1 MSMLTPALRSLQDE
15 VEALARSR
23 GLQFPEVVYEVVDP
37 PQLNEIA
44 ALGGF
49 PVRYPYW
56 RFGME
61 YDRLIKGHTYG
72 LQRIYE
78 LVVNT
83 RPVVAYLLN
92 QNSLVEQKLVMAHVC
107 GHADFFANNAWF
119 SHTDGNMMD
128 GMASHGARIRALSDR
143 HGMEVVE
150 AFIDRVHSVDNLVDH
165 GAMARARGRHGNAP
179 PLESSSGVSERDIL
193 GRLLLDAPLTDWQQE
208 VLSILRDEAYY
219 FLPQMLTKIMN
230 EGWAS
235 FWHSRLMTSSLLRD
249 AEVVDYA
256 DRHSGAMGG
265 DDGPMNPYKLG
276 IELFG
281 AIDRAHGGGEEGL
294 AKLFEVRAVHNDLTF
309 VENFMD
315 DDFCRLHKLG
325 ETQEDRAMAR
335 EQLLSSL
342 TNGGQ
347 PLIRMRGVDG
357 GELSLEHCWSGQ
369 ELQMEAAEETLK
381 NLGALWG
388 GAVRLHSRLDNRALL
403 ISCVQ
408 GELSREY
415 GDLLEPDAGARFD
428 EQGEAA

>member
-1 MSMLTPALRSLQDE
+1 MSTLPSALAAQQVE
-15 VEALARSR
+15 VEALARSM
-23 GLQFPEVVYEVVDP
+23 GLDFPEIVYEVVDHR
-37 PQLNEIA
+37 QLNEIA

-83 RPVVAYLLN
+83 RPVVAYLLS
-92 QNSLVEQKLVMAHVC
+92 QNSPVEQKLVMAHVC

-128 GMASHGARIRALSDR
+128 GLASHGARIRALSDR
-143 HGMEVVE
+143 YGMDAVE

-165 GAMARARGRHGNAP
+165 GAMDRARGRHGNAP
-179 PLESSSGVSERDIL
+179 PLDGGISERDIL
-193 GRLLLDAPLTDWQQE
+193 GRILLDAPLKDWQQE
-208 VLSILRDEAYY
+208 VLAILRDEAYY

-235 FWHSRLMTSSLLRD
+235 FWHSRLMTGSLLRD

-256 DRHSGAMGG
+256 DQHSGAMGG
-265 DDGPMNPYKLG
+265 DDGPMNPYKMG

-281 AIDRAHGGGEEGL
+281 SIHRAHGGGEAGM
-294 AKLFEVRAVHNDLTF
+294 AKLFEVRAIHNDLTF
-309 VENFMD
+309 VDNFLD
-315 DDFCRLHKLG
+315 DEFCRTHRLG
-325 ETQEDRAMAR
+325 GTPEECAVAR
-335 EQLLSSL
+335 EQLLGSL

-347 PLIRMRGVDG
+347 PVIRMLGVVN
-357 GELSLEHCWSGQ
+357 GELELEHCWSGQ

-381 NLGALWG
+381 NLGALWCG
-388 GAVRLHSRLDNRALL
+388 PVRLHSRLDNRALL
-403 ISCVQ
+403 MSCVG
-408 GELSREY
+408 GEVSREY
-415 GDLLEPDAGARFD
+415 GDLLSRAEDGSGGA
-428 EQGEAA
+428 AA

>member
-1 MSMLTPALRSLQDE
+1 MSALSPELTSLQEE
-15 VEALARSR
+15 VESLARGR
-23 GLQFPEVVYEVVDP
+23 GLQFPEVVYEVVDHR
-37 PQLNEIA
+37 QLNEIA

-83 RPVVAYLLN
+83 RPVVAYLLS
-92 QNSLVEQKLVMAHVC
+92 QNSAVEQKLVMAHVC

-150 AFIDRVHSVDNLVDH
+150 SFIDRVHSLDNLVDH
-165 GAMARARGRHGNAP
+165 GAMARARGQHGNAP
-179 PLESSSGVSERDIL
+179 PLGSARGVSERDIL
-193 GRLLLDAPLTDWQQE
+193 GRLLLDAPLADWEQE

-219 FLPQMLTKIMN
+219 FLPQMLTKVMN

-235 FWHSRLMTSSLLRD
+235 FWHSRLMTSSLLCD

-256 DRHSGAMGG
+256 DQHSGAMGG
-265 DDGPMNPYKLG
+265 SDGPMNPYKLG
-276 IELFG
+276 LELFRS
-281 AIDRAHGGGEEGL
+281 IEKAHGGGEAAL
-294 AKLFEVRAVHNDLTF
+294 AKLFDVRAVHNDLTF

-315 DDFCRLHKLG
+315 DDFCRHHKLG
-325 ETQEDRAMAR
+325 KTQEDRAMAR

-347 PLIRMRGVDG
+347 PLIRMCEGGD

-369 ELQMEAAEETLK
+369 ELQMAAADDTLK
-381 NLGALWG
+381 NLAALWG
-388 GAVRLHSRLDNRALL
+388 GPVRLHTRLENRPLL

-408 GELSREY
+408 GELSREF
-415 GDLLEPDAGARFD
+415 GDLLETDAGGHLD
-428 EQGEAA
+428 DHGEAA